1 MSSVVLFRRVSVLT
15 AVFAY
20 LQIALG
26 GLVRVSGSG
35 LGCPDWPL
43 CQGRPY
49 PPANLHSI
57 IEYSHRTVGAI
68 TGLLLV
74 ATVVGAWL
82 VFRHRRPVVAWLA
95 TASLVAYGTEGL
107 LGALV
112 VFGELPSW
120 LVAVHLGMA
129 MIIIGCLIA
138 TAVMSMPE
146 SAGVVDAGFKRLAIV
161 AAAATYVM
169 LLTGSTVVASAAD
182 ESCNTWPL
190 CGGGFA
196 LDFSG
201 ANAFT
206 MLHRGTVLVVSLLL
220 LHVLTKAIRRW
231 SAVGGMRILAMG
243 TLFVLVL
250 QVIVGAASAL
260 TDGALANGLHVA
272 LGTMVWSGVITTAL
286 LTVPRADRQP
296 VRAQLRTE
304 RTAV

>member
-1 MSSVVLFRRVSVLT
+1 MSSVVMFRRVSVLT

-220 LHVLTKAIRRW
+220 LHVLTKAIRRR

>member
-1 MSSVVLFRRVSVLT
+1 MFRRVSVLT